1 MTSKVLKRAH
11 SLLHIRS
18 ISEEGEERVI
28 EGIATTAQVDSY
40 GDIVE
45 PMGAEFD
52 LPMPLL
58 WQHDPARPI
67 GRVVNLT
74 EDGIGLKMVAALS
87 PDCRDGRDAL
97 ALLRSGAVDGLS
109 FGYRVKSA
117 RPRPAGGRE
126 LLKLE
131 LIECSVVTLPM
142 HGEARIEAVG

>member
-1 MTSKVLKRAH
+1 MS
-11 SLLHIRS
+11 
-18 ISEEGEERVI
+18 
-28 EGIATTAQVDSY
+28 EGIRISGYVSRFDTADRC
-40 GDIVE
+40 GDIVR
-45 PMGAEFD
+45 PTAFLGARAD
-52 LPMPLL
+52 VPLL

-67 GRVVNLT
+67 GRVLNLT
-74 EDGIGLKMVAALS
+74 EDGIGLKMVAALR

-97 ALLRSGAVDGLS
+97 ALLRSRAVDGLS

-126 LLKLE
+126 LLRLE